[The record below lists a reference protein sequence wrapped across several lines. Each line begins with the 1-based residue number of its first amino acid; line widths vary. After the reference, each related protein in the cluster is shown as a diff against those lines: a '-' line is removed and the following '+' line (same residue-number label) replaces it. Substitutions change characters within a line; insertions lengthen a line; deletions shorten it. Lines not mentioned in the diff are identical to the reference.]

1 MRLLAALSRCGLSCP
16 TCCGVWAEEAAWPTD
31 AKDVQKEQDST
42 VPHTGAKST
51 LFASFCCICIE
62 FMTGFHFS
70 RRLLAR
76 VSTCRQNQVST
87 GCPRSIYSRS
97 LGMETHDGKQ
107 FLLLEL
113 VKNGPRSKTVKT
125 CQDNFECLGIVLRLR
140 VSESCCFSRF
150 LPWERHLDRM
160 PHNEEM
166 VRGSDTAAACRS
178 RKGLQHTFVGSMQ
191 DAGCLDSAN
200 LLNI

>member
-1 MRLLAALSRCGLSCP
+1 MDYLALPAVGFGQRKLLGRQMRKMFRRSRIQQHHIRQ
-16 TCCGVWAEEAAWPTD
+16 E
-31 AKDVQKEQDST
+31 
-42 VPHTGAKST
+42 H
-51 LFASFCCICIE
+51 SFCIFLLYLYSLE

-87 GCPRSIYSRS
+87 GCPRSIYCRS
-97 LGMETHDGKQ
+97 LGRETHDGKQ

-200 LLNI
+200 ITS